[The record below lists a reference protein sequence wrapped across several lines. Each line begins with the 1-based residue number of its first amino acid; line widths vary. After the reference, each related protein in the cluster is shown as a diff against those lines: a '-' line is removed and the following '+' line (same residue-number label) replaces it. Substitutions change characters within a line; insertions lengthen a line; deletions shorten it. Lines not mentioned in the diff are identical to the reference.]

1 MVKSTASTEK
11 PKRAGFMDLSA
22 ELRNRIYR
30 YALVSPV
37 PLRVAPISSDSGTVI
52 KVASFYYL
60 SPGLL
65 ATCRQIHQEATAM
78 LYGGNTLHFW
88 FAYMDSSIKPFLDAI
103 GNSRRLIRSIVL
115 EGHGLPA
122 HEASW
127 ALLAQASGLQTI
139 QVQAKANQLRS
150 DGVECLAA
158 CVSSSNCTSQKPYDV
173 VSLQVSENPK
183 SPTGIDFSGN
193 FKEELQRHCALKSK
207 RLQLAE

>member
-1 MVKSTASTEK
+1 MKPLHQAVVEAGSTQSFCRITSSVTDFRTDMVKSTASTEK

-22 ELRNRIYR
+22 ELRNRIYG

-103 GNSRRLIRSIVL
+103 GNSRRLIRSIFSKGMVFPL
-115 EGHGLPA
+115 TRHHGP
-122 HEASW
+122 
-127 ALLAQASGLQTI
+127 
-139 QVQAKANQLRS
+139 
-150 DGVECLAA
+150 C
-158 CVSSSNCTSQKPYDV
+158 
-173 VSLQVSENPK
+173 
-183 SPTGIDFSGN
+183 
-193 FKEELQRHCALKSK
+193 
-207 RLQLAE
+207 